1 MYIMADKRLD
11 ARKIAFTQYGL
22 LSLEQAEEAGW
33 SRKGLRSSWER
44 FLPGVYRAPE
54 VAGSWRQ
61 SAMGLCLWG
70 GSGTALSHTAAAAL
84 LRLKGFTEG
93 ELHVVSTK
101 HSKRLP
107 EWAHVHRLDHVR
119 PGTGRIAGIPVTP
132 PWVTLLDV
140 CFVVTWTEAGRALD
154 DSLLRGLVSLP
165 QMGWALE
172 MFGGPGHPGS
182 ARLRALLRERGASGS
197 RYVPPESD
205 LEEYLY
211 KLVAT
216 ARDLPK
222 PVRQHQ
228 MWDGTRW
235 RRFDLAWPEYR
246 LAVEVD
252 GWETHGTR
260 EAFQDDRTRDACMGA
275 IGWQTL
281 RFTWHDVVDRPA
293 WVLSTIRA
301 TLGQKVQ

>member
-1 MYIMADKRLD
+1 MVDRCRD
-11 ARKIAFTQYGL
+11 ARKLAFTQYGL
-22 LSLEQAEEAGW
+22 LRLEQAEATGW
-33 SRKGLRSSWER
+33 SRKGLRNSWER

-54 VAGSWRQ
+54 VAPSWRQ

-70 GSGTALSHTAAAAL
+70 GTGTALSHAAAAAL

-107 EWAHVHRLDHVR
+107 DWAHVHRVER
-119 PGTGRIAGIPVTP
+119 ATPGTGRMAGIPVTP

-140 CFVVTWTEAGRALD
+140 CYAVPYAEARRALD
-154 DSLLRGLVSLP
+154 DSLRRGLVSLP

-182 ARLRALLRERGASGS
+182 ARLRALLRERGAIGS

-216 ARDLPK
+216 ARDLPN
-222 PVRQHQ
+222 PIRQHQ

-235 RRFDLAWPEYR
+235 RRFDLAWPDYR

-252 GWETHGTR
+252 GWETHGGR
-260 EAFQDDRTRDACMGA
+260 DAFQDDRTRDACMA
-275 IGWQTL
+275 AMGWQTL

-293 WVLSTIRA
+293 WVLGIIRA
-301 TLGQKVQ
+301 TLGQKVH

>member
-1 MYIMADKRLD
+1 MTDKRID

-22 LSLEQAEEAGW
+22 LSLEQAEAAGW
-33 SRKGLRSSWER
+33 SKKGLRTSWER

-54 VAGSWRQ
+54 VEPSWHQ

-70 GSGTALSHTAAAAL
+70 GAGTALSHSAAASL

-93 ELHVVSTK
+93 DLHAVSTK
-101 HSKRLP
+101 RDQRLP
-107 EWAHVHRLDHVR
+107 DWAHVHRVR
-119 PGTGRIAGIPVTP
+119 ELCPGTGRVQAIRVTP
-132 PWVTLLDV
+132 PWITLLDV
-140 CFVVTWTEAGRALD
+140 SHLVAPNEAGRALD
-154 DSLLRGLVSLP
+154 DALRRGLVSLS
-165 QMGWALE
+165 QMAWALE
-172 MFGGPGHPGS
+172 TFGGRGHPGT
-182 ARLRALLRERGASGS
+182 ARLRILLTERGAIGS

-216 ARDLPK
+216 AADLPE
-222 PVRQHQ
+222 PVRQYRI
-228 MWDGTRW
+228 WDGTQW

-260 EAFQDDRTRDACMGA
+260 EAFQNDRTRDANMLA
-275 IGWQTL
+275 IRWRTL

-293 WVLSTIRA
+293 WVLGIIRG
-301 TLGQKVQ
+301 TLLQNAR

>member
-1 MYIMADKRLD
+1 MQSMTDKRTN
-11 ARKIAFTQYGL
+11 ARRIASTQYGL
-22 LSLEQAEEAGW
+22 LTPDQAETTGW
-33 SRKGLRSSWER
+33 SKKGLRNAWDR

-54 VAGSWRQ
+54 VTGSWRQ

-84 LRLKGFTEG
+84 LRLKGFTED

-101 HSKRLP
+101 CNKRLP
-107 EWAHVHRLDHVR
+107 EWGHVHRVDHLA
-119 PGTGRIAGIPVTP
+119 PGSGRIAGIPVTP

-140 CFVVTWTEAGRALD
+140 SYVVPQAEAGRALD
-154 DSLLRGLVSLP
+154 DALRRGLVSLP
-165 QMGWALE
+165 QMRWALE

-182 ARLRALLRERGASGS
+182 ARLRALLRQRGAVGT

-211 KLVAT
+211 KLVST
-216 ARDLPK
+216 ARDLPE
-222 PVRQHQ
+222 PVRQHE

-252 GWETHGTR
+252 GWEAHGTR
-260 EAFQDDRTRDACMGA
+260 EAFQDDRTRDASMLA
-275 IGWQTL
+275 IGWRTL

-293 WVLSTIRA
+293 YVLATIRA
-301 TLGQKVQ
+301 TLSQKDH

>member
-1 MYIMADKRLD
+1 MTDKRTE
-11 ARKIAFTQYGL
+11 ARKVAFTQYGL
-22 LSLEQAEEAGW
+22 LSLEQAEAAGW
-33 SRKGLRSSWER
+33 SKRGLRSSWER

-54 VAGSWRQ
+54 MGPSWQQ

-70 GSGTALSHTAAAAL
+70 GSGTALSHTAAAFL

-93 ELHVVSTK
+93 ELHAVSTK
-101 HSKRLP
+101 RDQRLP
-107 EWAHVHRLDHVR
+107 VWAHVHRVR
-119 PGTGRIAGIPVTP
+119 ALCPGTGRIQAIRVTP

-140 CFVVTWTEAGRALD
+140 SHLVGPNEAGRALD
-154 DSLLRGLVSLP
+154 DALRRGLVSLP
-165 QMGWALE
+165 QMAWALE
-172 MFGGPGHPGS
+172 TFGGPGHPGT
-182 ARLRALLRERGASGS
+182 ARLRVLLRERGAIGS

-216 ARDLPK
+216 ARDLPE
-222 PVRQHQ
+222 PVRQYRI
-228 MWDGTRW
+228 WDGTQW
-235 RRFDLAWPEYR
+235 RRFDLAWPIQR

-260 EAFQDDRTRDACMGA
+260 EAFQDDRTRDACMVG
-275 IGWQTL
+275 IGWRTL

-293 WVLSTIRA
+293 WVLATIRG
-301 TLGQKVQ
+301 TLLQNAR

>member
-1 MYIMADKRLD
+1 
-11 ARKIAFTQYGL
+11 
-22 LSLEQAEEAGW
+22 
-33 SRKGLRSSWER
+33 
-44 FLPGVYRAPE
+44 
-54 VAGSWRQ
+54 
-61 SAMGLCLWG
+61 
-70 GSGTALSHTAAAAL
+70 
-84 LRLKGFTEG
+84 LKGFAEA

-101 HSKRLP
+101 QPGRLP
-107 EWAHVHRLDHVR
+107 LWAVVHRVR
-119 PGTGRIAGIPVTP
+119 SVCPGTGRIEGIPVTP

-140 CFVVTWTEAGRALD
+140 CYAMPHAEAGGVLD
-154 DSLLRGLVSLP
+154 DSLRRGLVSLP
-165 QMGWALE
+165 QMRWALE

-182 ARLRALLRERGASGS
+182 ARLRALLRERGAVGT

-211 KLVAT
+211 KLVA
-216 ARDLPK
+216 ADRHLPE

-252 GWETHGTR
+252 GWEAHGTR
-260 EAFQDDRTRDACMGA
+260 EAFQDDRTRDARMLA
-275 IGWQTL
+275 IGWRTL

-293 WVLSTIRA
+293 YVLTTIRA
-301 TLGQKVQ
+301 TLLQNAR